1 MSSQKRERLL
11 PYTAEQLFDLAA
23 DVERYPEYLP
33 WWIAARIRKR
43 EANVYYTHQVLG
55 LGPIRVSF
63 GSKTVLQ
70 PPTQIDVTSKE
81 SPFQQFQL
89 SWNFAAL
96 AGTGCRVSL
105 TAEFELRSLIL
116 QQNPGSRSTN
126 RYRRHNRGVRNTR
139 PQPIRARRIICKSAS
154 RLKLRPSTARPWQQT
169 RIRCSMASLRSRE
182 ARRILLAPKQ

>member
-1 MSSQKRERLL
+1 MEGALTRIAHRSGNIERTTDVSSQKRERLL

-70 PPTQIDVTSKE
+70 PPTRIDVTSKE

-116 QQNPGSRSTN
+116 Q
-126 RYRRHNRGVRNTR
+126 
-139 PQPIRARRIICKSAS
+139 
-154 RLKLRPSTARPWQQT
+154 
-169 RIRCSMASLRSRE
+169 
-182 ARRILLAPKQ
+182 RILDRVLPTATADIIAAFETRAHSLYERAGSPAKAPRD

>member
-70 PPTQIDVTSKE
+70 PPTRIDVTSKE
-81 SPFQQFQL
+81 FPISAIPAVVEFR
-89 SWNFAAL
+89 
-96 AGTGCRVSL
+96 GTGWNRLPSKSHCRIR
-105 TAEFELRSLIL
+105 TALSHSTT
-116 QQNPGSRSTN
+116 NPGSRSTN